1 MVLALHCQVCSL
13 SNRGCLTD
21 DPSSACMSECTR
33 RVANICGRCWRRLV
47 DPWGRIL
54 CALPGRARHD
64 SPCGDEADFHVE
76 SPPAFCTMAAQ
87 LRFLQFCFEGLNG
100 FRGPMAPST
109 LPATSRPYIESGV
122 SWKLSRVPCTLPV

>member
-1 MVLALHCQVCSL
+1 MVLSLHCQVCSL
-13 SNRGCLTD
+13 SNRDCLTD
-21 DPSSACMSECTR
+21 DPS
-33 RVANICGRCWRRLV
+33 
-47 DPWGRIL
+47 
-54 CALPGRARHD
+54 
-64 SPCGDEADFHVE
+64 FHVE